1 MTIFILILAALWAA
15 FFLWPFVQR
24 RLAGGGR
31 DSIGSFSKGVGVV
44 RRVGGH
50 GPTRSLSPLAMPE
63 LPARTAAF
71 GAAAGKPEGLPMSPG
86 AQRRRRDALVIL
98 GGAVVATLLLA
109 VVSGN
114 LIAWGVHAVTAV
126 GFVAY
131 IVALVHIR
139 RRAEERRAKVHYFP
153 QPAHTPSLVLRRSIS
168 S

>member
-63 LPARTAAF
+63 LPARPAAF
-71 GAAAGKPEGLPMSPG
+71 GTAAGKPEGLPMSPG
-86 AQRRRRDALVIL
+86 AQRRRRDALVML
-98 GGAVVATLLLA
+98 AGAVVVTLLFG
-109 VVSGN
+109 VVTGS
-114 LIAWGVHAVTAV
+114 LIAWAVHALTVVA
-126 GFVAY
+126 FVAY

-139 RRAEERRAKVHYFP
+139 RRAEERRAKVHFLP
-153 QPAHTPSLVLRRSIS
+153 QPANSSSLVLRRTVS